1 MSSACASVE
10 VMAMTTASQTT
21 FIVPPPHF
29 ARNEA
34 KFIGAG

>member
-1 MSSACASVE
+1 
-10 VMAMTTASQTT
+10 MAMTTLSETT

-29 ARNEA
+29 ACDEA